1 MIGKIVEYPFDT
13 VKVRLQTQSVENPLF
28 KGPMD
33 CLKAT
38 MKDEGFKGLF
48 KVKTDQTTKM
58 YTCIN
63 YKYRECRRQ
72 L

>member
-1 MIGKIVEYPFDT
+1 MVGKVVEYPFDT

-38 MKDEGFKGLF
+38 IKDEGIKGLF
-48 KVKTDQTTKM
+48 KVK
-58 YTCIN
+58 ISV
-63 YKYRECRRQ
+63 
-72 L
+72 

>member
-1 MIGKIVEYPFDT
+1 MIGKVVEYPFDT

-38 MKDEGFKGLF
+38 VKDEGFKGLF
-48 KVKTDQTTKM
+48 KVKAGQPTKA
-58 YTCIN
+58 YTCID
-63 YKYRECRRQ
+63 YKYRECHLQ